1 MRPALLRGLL
11 ATVSLALASCAGL
24 PHGDPLQ
31 VSVAGIE
38 ALPSEG
44 LEVRMALKL
53 RVQNPNDTQI
63 DYDGAYVALS
73 VQDRTFATGVSD
85 ATGHIPRFGES
96 VISVPVTVSVLRLV
110 GHVVGSSRA
119 STSDTIRF
127 SLEGKL
133 SGSGFSAYPFRS
145 QGELQLPAS
154 TAEPVESGQ
163 P

>member
-1 MRPALLRGLL
+1 MRAALLRGSL

-31 VSVAGIE
+31 VSVAGIDS
-38 ALPSEG
+38 LPGEG
-44 LEVRMALKL
+44 LEVRMALRL
-53 RVQNPNDTQI
+53 RVQNPNDAQV
-63 DYDGAYVALS
+63 DYDGAYVSLS

-96 VISVPVTVSVLRLV
+96 VISIPVTVSVLRLV
-110 GHVVGSSRA
+110 GHVVGSA
-119 STSDTIRF
+119 GGTTSGPIRF

-133 SGSGFSAYPFRS
+133 SGSGLSTYRFKS

-154 TAEPVESGQ
+154 SSEPVEPDQ